1 MDKKDRHQDGDQ
13 MYRHSE
19 NRSYRRRDSR
29 QRDGSRER
37 SVERG
42 RGQES
47 RDDTRAR
54 KDLRRDRTGSYSP
67 REKSLDMD
75 VDRKYDDRHKRSS
88 RKRSTSRERSTRR
101 QSFSS
106 ADSDEHGRRKRSSE
120 PLDRNKS
127 KKHKKS
133 SSSKKSRET
142 SKERLER
149 KAIRSSEKK
158 LLKKEMEDQN
168 LSMIAAGM
176 SAELGYT
183 NLENPFGDN
192 NLHQK
197 FVWVKKREAD
207 TKKGI
212 TAAERSAAEEQRRRE
227 AVSELEKL
235 SKRRAEREIEQQLRE
250 QEQLRMQQERD
261 AMEVGDW
268 ISKEDDF
275 HLEQAKLRAQIR
287 VKEGRAK
294 PIDVLAINLSIGT
307 DSQLAKEFDALGLE
321 MDMNEPYL
329 IFKSL
334 TMKETEELHH
344 DIMLY
349 LGLEKSAQNKQFWEA
364 MMVVCDDE
372 LGKHTRQ
379 EAAKSKSGASH
390 QTGVSDSVNKDIERM
405 LEHKSFDQLALL
417 QQQIETKLSSGDPVD
432 VEYWEA
438 TIKAIIVWRAKAKLR
453 DMHTAILERR
463 LQTLRE
469 TLMSAAENNDISAD
483 NAASVPTMVPLTLE
497 ALALRAQQAAST
509 LEELD
514 GVDGDDIEQYDPCM
528 SPPRFEGIEK
538 DDEDLEIIEE
548 HVDLR
553 QLTNARKRVLM
564 ERATTTDRNEIAML
578 AEVAGVDETDLIAE
592 AFVKEAARDMDADES
607 VFKDEAAVAT
617 ASYLWQ
623 DKYRPRKPR
632 YFNRVHTGYEWNKY
646 NQTHYDHDNPPPK
659 VVQGYKFNVFYPDL
673 IDKTKAPTYKI
684 EKDVGSEDTVV
695 IRFIAG
701 PPYEDVAFKI
711 VKREWEYSH
720 KKGFRSSF
728 DRGILQLWFHFKRH
742 FYRR

>member
-1 MDKKDRHQDGDQ
+1 
-13 MYRHSE
+13 
-19 NRSYRRRDSR
+19 
-29 QRDGSRER
+29 
-37 SVERG
+37 
-42 RGQES
+42 
-47 RDDTRAR
+47 
-54 KDLRRDRTGSYSP
+54 
-67 REKSLDMD
+67 MD

-349 LGLEKSAQNKQFWEA
+349 LGLEKSCTKQA
-364 MMVVCDDE
+364 V
-372 LGKHTRQ
+372 LG
-379 EAAKSKSGASH
+379 S
-390 QTGVSDSVNKDIERM
+390 
-405 LEHKSFDQLALL
+405 
-417 QQQIETKLSSGDPVD
+417 
-432 VEYWEA
+432 
-438 TIKAIIVWRAKAKLR
+438 
-453 DMHTAILERR
+453 
-463 LQTLRE
+463 
-469 TLMSAAENNDISAD
+469 ND
-483 NAASVPTMVPLTLE
+483 
-497 ALALRAQQAAST
+497 
-509 LEELD
+509 
-514 GVDGDDIEQYDPCM
+514 
-528 SPPRFEGIEK
+528 
-538 DDEDLEIIEE
+538 
-548 HVDLR
+548 
-553 QLTNARKRVLM
+553 
-564 ERATTTDRNEIAML
+564 AML